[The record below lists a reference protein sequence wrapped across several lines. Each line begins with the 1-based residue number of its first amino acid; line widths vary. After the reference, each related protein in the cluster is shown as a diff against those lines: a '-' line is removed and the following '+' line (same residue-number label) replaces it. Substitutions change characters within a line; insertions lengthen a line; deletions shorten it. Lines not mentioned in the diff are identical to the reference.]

1 MKNEARKRQ
10 RTLVKAKTLSDADL
24 LQVLA
29 ARNNPEAKAK
39 AKAKGKGKAK
49 AKAAAVAAGAVAAG
63 PVAAVG

>member
-10 RTLVKAKTLSDADL
+10 RTLDKAKTLSDADL

-29 ARNNPEAKAK
+29 ARNNPQAKAK
-39 AKAKGKGKAK
+39 AKGKAK

-63 PVAAVG
+63 PVAAAG